1 MRILFTT
8 VALPGHFF
16 PLVPLA
22 WSLRSLGHEVLV
34 AAAENFVPVVCR
46 SGLPVATCGPAADFV
61 TLAAE
66 ERRAGSP
73 GAGGIPQ
80 SVGARHAGGVP
91 QGTGSPDVGG
101 IPQGE
106 EGARGHGRRFGRL
119 AASGLPGMRAL
130 VAAWRPDLVVSER
143 AEFAGPVAAAAHGV
157 PLVEYQWG
165 VAPLDAYRE
174 GAAEAL
180 RDELA
185 AAGLAVLPEPDE
197 VLNPW
202 PPSLR
207 LPHAAGHQSLRHIPY
222 NGDAH
227 VPAWAFEPGRRPRVC
242 VTMGTLIPRL
252 GPRGVRELVLPML
265 ERLAELDV
273 ELLVAVDDAVVAGWP
288 PLPPAVLAAG
298 RMPLAHVLPG
308 CALAINHG
316 GQGSNLTAL
325 AAGCP
330 QLVLPQF
337 DDQFDNAGAV
347 VRAGAG
353 VSLPPEE
360 LTPEAVA
367 DRCRALLSDPGY
379 GRAASAVAAEMAA
392 LPGPQEIADA
402 LHKLAS

>member
-34 AAAENFVPVVCR
+34 AAAENFVPTVCR
-46 SGLPVATCGPAADFV
+46 SGLPAAACGPAADFV

-66 ERRAGSP
+66 ERDARSP
-73 GAGGIPQ
+73 SP
-80 SVGARHAGGVP
+80 SLDAGGV
-91 QGTGSPDVGG
+91 SR
-101 IPQGE
+101 GE
-106 EGARGHGRRFGRL
+106 EGARGNGRRFGRL
-119 AASGLPGMRAL
+119 AASGLPGMKAL
-130 VAAWRPDLVVSER
+130 VVAWRPDLVVSER
-143 AEFAGPVAAAAHGV
+143 AEFAGPVAAAAHAV

-165 VAPLDAYRE
+165 VARLDAYRA

-180 RDELA
+180 RGELA
-185 AAGLAVLPEPDE
+185 AAGLAALPEPDE

-207 LPHAAGHQSLRHIPY
+207 LPHAAGHQSLRYIPY

-227 VPAWAFEPGRRPRVC
+227 VPAWAFERGRKPRIC
-242 VTMGTLIPRL
+242 LTMGTLLPRL

-288 PLPPAVLAAG
+288 PLPPAVVAAG

-308 CALAINHG
+308 CAVAINHG
-316 GQGSNLTAL
+316 GQGTTLTAF

-337 DDQFDNAGAV
+337 DDQFDNADAV

-353 VSLPPEE
+353 LRLAPEE
-360 LTPEAVA
+360 LTAEAVA
-367 DRCRALLSDPGY
+367 DRCRALLSDLRF

-392 LPGPQEIADA
+392 LPGTQEIADV
-402 LHKLAS
+402 LRKLAG